1 MYPEKLYQLAFAF
14 RKTKLWKSLYESEL
28 FAVVLPDGEI
38 GYCCVMGSGGEHLAL
53 ALYVGNKGLDTFR
66 IMQGAGDV
74 EEHPL
79 KSYETMLSQ
88 ECLQCSFESKD
99 MLSPEELA
107 AVRAYASEHQFTLRG
122 ANAFP
127 QFMSYRPASHPWP
140 IIGQRGSQLLCAALE
155 AVLEVSERVKGGEK
169 LRFGFRE
176 GPAYDRSVP
185 LLTPSEEG
193 FVWSL
198 HPLPPKQPVRHIEPI
213 LSDELLLARLKKAKK
228 RGGTWVCDVVLM
240 PQPFMDDDASAP
252 IFPYT
257 LLTAVC
263 ESALVLPTEV
273 VSDYESESETLL
285 RALGNRMLEHGIPKE
300 INVVDERTFALLKNL
315 AAILKIRLTIQ
326 EENDLLD
333 EMEMDFLAYV
343 SVQTAD
349 TVEEEAADFAEM
361 FLTLDD
367 DTLLTLPNELWGQLC
382 SLEQQGMLDEAVAR
396 RLRALSK
403 RKR

>member
-1 MYPEKLYQLAFAF
+1 MYSDRLYQLAFAF

-28 FAVVLPDGEI
+28 FAVALPDGEI

-74 EEHPL
+74 ETHPL
-79 KSYETMLSQ
+79 KAYEIMLSQ
-88 ECLQCSFESKD
+88 DCLQCSFESKD

-107 AVRAYASEHQFTLRG
+107 TVRAYASEHQHTLRG

-127 QFMSYRPASHPWP
+127 QFMRYRPAGHPWP
-140 IIGQRGSQLLCAALE
+140 ILGQRESQLLCVALE
-155 AVLEVSERVKGGEK
+155 AVLEVSKRVKGGDK
-169 LRFGFRE
+169 IRLGFRE

-198 HPLPPKQPVRHIEPI
+198 HPLPPKQPVRHIEPS
-213 LSDELLLARLKKAKK
+213 LSDELLLARLRKAKK
-228 RGGTWVCDVVLM
+228 RGGVWVCDVVLM
-240 PQPFMDDDASAP
+240 PQPFMDDNASAP

-263 ESALVLPTEV
+263 ESALALPTEV
-273 VSDYESESETLL
+273 VSDYENEGETLL

-300 INVVDERTFALLKNL
+300 IRVVDERTYALLKNL
-315 AAILKIRLTIQ
+315 ATALKIRLTLQ
-326 EENDLLD
+326 EENNLLG
-333 EMEMDFLAYV
+333 EMEMDFLSYV
-343 SVQTAD
+343 SDQTAD

-361 FLTLDD
+361 FLMLDD
-367 DTLLTLPNELWGQLC
+367 DTLLTMPNEIWGQLC

-396 RLRALSK
+396 RLRSLSK

>member
-1 MYPEKLYQLAFAF
+1 MYLDKLYQLAFVF

-28 FAVVLPDGEI
+28 FAVALPDGEI

-66 IMQGAGDV
+66 IMQEAGDA

-79 KSYETMLSQ
+79 KAYETMLSQ
-88 ECLQCSFESKD
+88 DCLQCSFESKD
-99 MLSPEELA
+99 MLSPEELS
-107 AVRAYASEHQFTLRG
+107 AVRAYALEHQLTLRG

-127 QFMSYRPASHPWP
+127 QFMRYRPAGHPWP
-140 IIGQRGSQLLCAALE
+140 ILGQRENQLLCAALE
-155 AVLEVSERVKGGEK
+155 AVLEVSKRVKDGEK
-169 LRFGFRE
+169 LRLGFRE

-198 HPLPPKQPVRHIEPI
+198 HPLPPKQPVQYPEPV

-228 RGGTWVCDVVLM
+228 SGGTWVCDVVLM

-257 LLTAVC
+257 LLTAIC
-263 ESALVLPTEV
+263 EPVLVLPTEV
-273 VSDYESESETLL
+273 VSYYESENDTLL

-300 INVVDERTFALLKNL
+300 IRVVDERTYALLKNL
-315 AAILKIRLTIQ
+315 VAVLKIRLTLQ

-333 EMEMDFLAYV
+333 EMEMDFLSYV
-343 SVQTAD
+343 SAQTMD
-349 TVEEEAADFAEM
+349 TVEEDAADFAEM

-367 DTLLTLPNELWGQLC
+367 DTLLTMPNELWKQLR

-396 RLRALSK
+396 RFRALSK